1 MQGEK
6 IVEPA
11 EQAQECWLVPQWAG
25 RGWITVLNT
34 TVRVASL
41 RRRGFRRDLRVESE
55 PGGTQGRAFKAET
68 KAEQRPFG
76 ICLICSRS
84 LTGWRESLGTGGRL
98 WRGLRKKTICQA
110 MDREVTW
117 SDLRLSRIIL
127 AAFLRVTYLGAI
139 IANPEEGMA
148 THSSVLAWRIPVE
161 RGAWQATVHQI
172 AKCRTQLSEAQHIA
186 NPREV
191 CCSWTNGE
199 LLGGPAVKTLN
210 FHCQGLGCS
219 LWLGN

>member
-1 MQGEK
+1 
-6 IVEPA
+6 
-11 EQAQECWLVPQWAG
+11 
-25 RGWITVLNT
+25 
-34 TVRVASL
+34 
-41 RRRGFRRDLRVESE
+41 
-55 PGGTQGRAFKAET
+55 
-68 KAEQRPFG
+68 
-76 ICLICSRS
+76 
-84 LTGWRESLGTGGRL
+84 
-98 WRGLRKKTICQA
+98 

-191 CCSWTNGE
+191 CCS
-199 LLGGPAVKTLN
+199 
-210 FHCQGLGCS
+210 
-219 LWLGN
+219 